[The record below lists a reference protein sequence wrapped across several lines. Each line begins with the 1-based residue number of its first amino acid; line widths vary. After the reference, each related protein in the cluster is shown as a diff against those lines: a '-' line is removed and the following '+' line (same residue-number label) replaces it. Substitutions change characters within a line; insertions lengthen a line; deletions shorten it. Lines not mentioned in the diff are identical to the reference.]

1 MYLKYIWVMGLPSI
15 CKEMRF
21 LNATPDPCRQFQQT
35 SNTFIIL
42 WLPVNFFCIILFI
55 KHFTV
60 RKTCKDN
67 NVKMIQREIFIE
79 ENKDN
84 ILWCKWGI
92 KAFQKKMILIT
103 NMFDDPIYV
112 LKWNTYWWTSNLN
125 FYWKKTNITKP

>member
-60 RKTCKDN
+60 GKTCKDN

-84 ILWCKWGI
+84 ILWCKLGI
-92 KAFQKKMILIT
+92 KAFQKKNDFNNYLVWWSNLRAQMNEILI
-103 NMFDDPIYV
+103 DDLVI
-112 LKWNTYWWTSNLN
+112 LTFIEKN
-125 FYWKKTNITKP
+125 